1 MRQFPIFTQDA
12 SDEMYVNVN
21 KSKAWNYSAGE
32 RITNI
37 DTDEYG
43 VNINV
48 GANARNV
55 VGVKNFLDDADPNT
69 SGRLIWNVNKANN
82 TPDADGDTG
91 WDKDSFLGVKSWAG
105 ITIRNNRAFEGAV
118 NLKGFEAKNAP
129 IIDTET
135 TKNWFAGCELF
146 DDPLKNWKWNKVK
159 KSVGMFDGCISLSE
173 KNFRAILQKMNIDK
187 HPDISW
193 GDQGPENLVNI
204 TPGNDDNVQ
213 YIGAADVVVRE
224 KATIDL
230 IDYMYQQGQVVD
242 GFDNQ
247 WSGLFSTYKNFE
259 TYSTTDM
266 FYNGAE
272 VNVVRN
278 LLKKK
283 SVV

>member
-1 MRQFPIFTQDA
+1 MRQFPIFTESA
-12 SDEMYVNVN
+12 SEEMYVNVN
-21 KSKAWNYSAGE
+21 KSKAWNYTSGE

-37 DTDEYG
+37 DVDEYG

-48 GANARNV
+48 GANSRNI
-55 VGVKNFLDDADPNT
+55 VGVKNFLDDGDPNT

-105 ITIRNNRAFEGAV
+105 ITIRNNRAFESAV

-129 IIDTET
+129 IVDTET

-146 DDPLKNWKWNKVK
+146 DDPLKGWKWNKVK

-173 KNFRAILQKMNIDK
+173 KNFRTILQKMNLDK
-187 HPDISW
+187 NPEITW

-224 KATIDL
+224 RATIDL
-230 IDYMYQQGQVVD
+230 IDHMYQQGQVVVD
-242 GFDNQ
+242 FDNQ
-247 WSGLFSTYKNFE
+247 WSGLFATYKNYE
-259 TYSTTDM
+259 TYNTSDL
-266 FYNGAE
+266 FYNGAQ
-272 VNVVRN
+272 VSVVRN
-278 LLKKK
+278 LIKRK